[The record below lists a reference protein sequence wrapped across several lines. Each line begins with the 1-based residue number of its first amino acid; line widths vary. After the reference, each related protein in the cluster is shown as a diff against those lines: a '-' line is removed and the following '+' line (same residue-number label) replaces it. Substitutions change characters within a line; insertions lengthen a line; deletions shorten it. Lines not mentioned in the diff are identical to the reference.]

1 MKTESNVMYI
11 IRLAATL
18 LIITSLVAAALAGVN
33 GITSPIIAQKTAE
46 KTQLAI
52 EAVLPGGGEE
62 LTDRNAVGFEGA
74 DLISKVYKGE
84 NGYAIEVTPGGFDN
98 TITMM
103 VGIDFE
109 GKVLG
114 IDIISHTE
122 TAGLGAV
129 ADAETPAGQN
139 FRGQF
144 VGAAG
149 SVSVTKDG
157 GAVESIT
164 GATITSRAVCDGVN
178 AALACAA
185 TLG

>member
-11 IRLAATL
+11 IRLAAIL

-33 GITSPIIAQKTAE
+33 SITAPVIARLTAE
-46 KTQLAI
+46 KTQMAI

-62 LTDRNAVGFEGA
+62 IEFAPA
-74 DLISKVYKGE
+74 DLVSKVYKGE

-103 VGIDFE
+103 VGVDFE

-114 IDIISHTE
+114 IDIIKHTE

-139 FRGQF
+139 FRAQF
-144 VGAAG
+144 VGTSG
-149 SVSVTKDG
+149 SVAVTKDG
-157 GAVESIT
+157 GAMDSIT
-164 GATITSRAVCDGVN
+164 GATITSRAICDGVN

>member
-1 MKTESNVMYI
+1 MKTESNVMYV
-11 IRLAATL
+11 IRLAAIL

-33 GITSPIIAQKTAE
+33 SITAPVIAQLTAE

-62 LTDRNAVGFEGA
+62 IEFAPA
-74 DLISKVYKGE
+74 DLVSKVYKGE
-84 NGYAIEVTPGGFDN
+84 NGYAVEVTPGGFDN

-103 VGIDFE
+103 VGVDFE

-114 IDIISHTE
+114 IDIIKHTE

-139 FRGQF
+139 FRAQF
-144 VGAAG
+144 VGTSG
-149 SVSVTKDG
+149 SVAVTKDG
-157 GAVESIT
+157 GAMDSIT
-164 GATITSRAVCDGVN
+164 GATITSRAICDGVN

>member
-11 IRLAATL
+11 LRLALTL

-33 GITSPIIAQKTAE
+33 SITAPAIAKLTAE
-46 KTQLAI
+46 KTQQAI
-52 EAVLPGGGEE
+52 EAVLPGGGEAIE
-62 LTDRNAVGFEGA
+62 FAPA
-74 DLISKVYKGE
+74 DLVSKVYKGE
-84 NGYAIEVTPGGFDN
+84 NGYAIEVIPGGFDN

-103 VGIDFE
+103 VGVDFE

-114 IDIISHTE
+114 IDIIKHTE

-139 FRGQF
+139 FRNQF
-144 VGAAG
+144 VGTSG
-149 SVSVTKDG
+149 SVAVTKDG
-157 GAVESIT
+157 GSLDSIT
-164 GATITSRAVCDGVN
+164 GATITSRAICDGVN
-178 AALACAA
+178 AALACVE